1 MRCVTIALFVPVLL
15 LSAAADVRAQT
26 PANTPANAVEQLV
39 RSAAEYES
47 FRAAISD
54 AVNKHPRLG
63 EAISAQR
70 EAQQQIYEARAGL
83 LPTLDAGLNFD
94 HSISRSFDGDR
105 NLNEAFR
112 PKERIDAQ
120 VTGSQLLTDFGATRH
135 RVKSAGARAS
145 AAEEEARLAA
155 EQVTLDA
162 VAAWDDLALAQT
174 LVALAD
180 AFVVR
185 HQQILLDTQV
195 RFDQGV
201 GPRSDVA
208 RVEAYLANIEGQV
221 ARFRRDLASARARY
235 QESFATAPPETIL
248 RAPVMQSQAST
259 LEEALA
265 LAQKNNPLMAR
276 AAKLTNSADEDY
288 AAAKADRLPRLSLQV
303 DATRFDAFDNNADF
317 DVRGRIVS
325 RYPLFSGGL
334 RSARAAQALQRLKSA
349 EAAQTRTQSEI
360 ERDVAIAF
368 EDVAA
373 LQAQRDTLQRAYAAN
388 QRALGF
394 FIEQFKVARGTLLDL
409 LQAEQDA
416 FEASVAYARGQ
427 TELTYAKNILLTR
440 TGELLPSYGVSLS
453 FTDAK
458 SLWGF

>member
-1 MRCVTIALFVPVLL
+1 
-15 LSAAADVRAQT
+15 
-26 PANTPANAVEQLV
+26 
-39 RSAAEYES
+39 
-47 FRAAISD
+47 
-54 AVNKHPRLG
+54 
-63 EAISAQR
+63 
-70 EAQQQIYEARAGL
+70 
-83 LPTLDAGLNFD
+83 
-94 HSISRSFDGDR
+94 
-105 NLNEAFR
+105 
-112 PKERIDAQ
+112 
-120 VTGSQLLTDFGATRH
+120 
-135 RVKSAGARAS
+135 VKSAGARAS

-155 EQVTLDA
+155 EQVTLEA

-185 HQQILLDTQV
+185 HQQILRDTQV

-208 RVEAYLANIEGQV
+208 RVEAYLADIEGQV

-235 QESFATAPPETIL
+235 RESFATAPPETIL

-265 LAQKNNPLMAR
+265 LAQKNNLLMAR

-303 DATRFDAFDNNADF
+303 DATRFDAFDKDADF

-334 RSARAAQALQRLKSA
+334 RSARSAQALQRLKSA

-440 TGELLPSYGVSLS
+440 TGELLPSYGISLS
-453 FTDAK
+453 FADAK

>member
-1 MRCVTIALFVPVLL
+1 MRSVLSALL
-15 LSAAADVRAQT
+15 LGIIPLVPTSVQAQARTDAVLALVQGTTDV
-26 PANTPANAVEQLV
+26 
-39 RSAAEYES
+39 ES
-47 FRAAISD
+47 FKSSVAT
-54 AVNKHPRLG
+54 AVSNHPRVG

-70 EAQQQIYEARAGL
+70 EAKQQINEVRAGL
-83 LPTLDAGLNFD
+83 LPTLDAGINLD
-94 HSISRSFDGDR
+94 RSLTRRFDGDR

-120 VTGSQLLTDFGATRH
+120 VTGAQLITDFGATRH
-135 RVKSAGARAS
+135 RVKSASFSAG
-145 AAEEEARLAA
+145 AAEEDARLAA

-162 VAAWDDLALAQT
+162 VAAWDDLALAQA
-174 LVALAD
+174 LVQLGD
-180 AFVVR
+180 AFVAR
-185 HQQILLDTQV
+185 HRQILADTQL

-201 GPRSDVA
+201 GPKSDVA

-235 QESFATAPPETIL
+235 REAFNAPPPTSLL
-248 RAPVMQSQAST
+248 RAPVLNSQAST

-276 AAKLTNSADEDY
+276 ATKRADGADEDY
-288 AAAKADRLPRLSLQV
+288 AAAKADRLPRLSLQL
-303 DATRFDAFDNNADF
+303 DGTRFDAFSNKADF
-317 DVRGRIVS
+317 DVRGRLVS

-349 EAAQTRTQSEI
+349 EAAQARTQAEI
-360 ERDVAIAF
+360 ERDVAIAY
-368 EDVAA
+368 EDVTA
-373 LQAQRDTLQRAYAAN
+373 LQAQRDTLLRSYQAN

-394 FIEQFKVARGTLLDL
+394 FVEQFKVARGTLLDL

-416 FEASVAYARGQ
+416 FETSVAYARGQ
-427 TELTYAKNILLTR
+427 MEYTYAKNVLLTR
-440 TGELLPSYGVSLS
+440 TGELLPVFGVSLS
-453 FTDAK
+453 FADAK